1 MGLIN
6 FIKWFFGGGSPANYP
21 RIVGW
26 VKQRHGPK
34 FRNGMGEGEV
44 RMQLETILNEELN
57 RGVPEKTLA
66 GFKAYI
72 EVQNYDGL
80 IKGPE

>member
-1 MGLIN
+1 MGLFDFIN
-6 FIKWFFGGGSPANYP
+6 RLFGGGSSGGYP

-26 VKQRHGPK
+26 VKQKHNPR
-34 FRNGMGEGEV
+34 FRDGMSEGEV
-44 RMQLETILNEELN
+44 RMQLETILNEELS